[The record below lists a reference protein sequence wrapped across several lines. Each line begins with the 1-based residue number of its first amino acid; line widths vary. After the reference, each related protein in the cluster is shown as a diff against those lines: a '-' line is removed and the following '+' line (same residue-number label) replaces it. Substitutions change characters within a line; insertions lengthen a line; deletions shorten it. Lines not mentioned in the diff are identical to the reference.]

1 MKDAIVEVIIPVMIA
16 LLLHE
21 VFTKP
26 YIVPQVQA
34 MLPLPAAGG

>member
-1 MKDAIVEVIIPVMIA
+1 MKEAIVDVIIPVMIA

-26 YIVPQVQA
+26 YVVPQVRA
-34 MLPLPAAGG
+34 MLPVPAGG

>member
-1 MKDAIVEVIIPVMIA
+1 MKDTIVEIIIPVMIA

-26 YIVPQVQA
+26 YVVEQVRTL
-34 MLPLPAAGG
+34 LPLPPSGG

>member
-26 YIVPQVQA
+26 YVVPQVKA
-34 MLPLPAAGG
+34 MLPPAPAGG